1 MSRKSKSLKTMNNLL
16 FQGAIIVLFNHT
28 VFLLAFQWIC
38 GHCAHWLSLEKWWK
52 FSYMRVIY
60 GIIAGKRSILIF
72 NTSWMSYLAMK
83 QRWLLLP
90 LNKFYEEIAVFT
102 QKTQAKH
109 LPAWSSFRSWI
120 SISEMPPLRSLSKSR
135 QYREHKIPWFH
146 QYCQLA
152 GLDFLSSPP
161 FGVTAILRHLS
172 SLRNDRKSA
181 LCIPVLQPSFWIAAG
196 RNFCTECHNA

>member
-1 MSRKSKSLKTMNNLL
+1 MLK
-16 FQGAIIVLFNHT
+16 I
-28 VFLLAFQWIC
+28 FLY
-38 GHCAHWLSLEKWWK
+38 E
-52 FSYMRVIY
+52 
-60 GIIAGKRSILIF
+60 
-72 NTSWMSYLAMK
+72 SYLWHHCRQKVYTHLQHFLNELSSHEAK
-83 QRWLLLP
+83 VVAPP
-90 LNKFYEEIAVFT
+90 LNKFYEKIAVFT

-120 SISEMPPLRSLSKSR
+120 SISEKPPLRSLSKSR
-135 QYREHKIPWFH
+135 QYREHKIPRFH

-196 RNFCTECHNA
+196 NCCTECHNGLDLVLRK